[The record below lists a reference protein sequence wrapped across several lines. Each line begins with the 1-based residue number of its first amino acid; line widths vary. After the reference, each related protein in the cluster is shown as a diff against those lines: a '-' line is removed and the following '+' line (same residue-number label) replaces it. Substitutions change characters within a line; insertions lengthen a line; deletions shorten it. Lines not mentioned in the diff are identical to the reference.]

1 MLMRSRPLLA
11 AAALLFGSGLLV
23 SHPSEAQPQAWP
35 TKPILMIVPYSAGGP
50 TDVIAR
56 LIAKQ
61 AGTDLGQS
69 IVVDNRGGAGGTI
82 GVNAAVKS
90 PPDGYTFTMTGPG
103 PIAGM
108 PNLMKMPYAP
118 ADYQYVTLVAR
129 VPSVIVVNASA
140 GYKDL
145 GDFINKAKAAPGKL
159 NYGSAGA
166 GTTPHIGAEL
176 FKQQAGLD
184 IVHVPYKG
192 ASVAVTALLGN
203 EVQVAM
209 LDLAPVLPQVTAGK
223 LKILAVAGNMRAPQ
237 IPDVPTTSELGLPGV
252 LMDTNYGVVAP
263 KGVAPEITKKLR
275 EAVVAALAS
284 AEVKEQ
290 FLKLGAI
297 ATASTPEEYAKLMA
311 SENEKWHTVVTKGK
325 ITLD

>member
-1 MLMRSRPLLA
+1 MTIQRRTWLA
-11 AAALLFGSGLLV
+11 AASAGLLAMAA
-23 SHPSEAQPQAWP
+23 HAQPTNWP
-35 TKPILMIVPYSAGGP
+35 AKPILLIVPYTAGGP

-56 LIAKQ
+56 LVAKQ
-61 AGTDLGQS
+61 ASTTLGQS

-82 GVNAAVKS
+82 GVNAAVKAA
-90 PPDGYTFTMTGPG
+90 PDGYTFAMTGPG

-140 GYKDL
+140 GYADL
-145 GDFINKAKAAPGKL
+145 KDFIAKAKAAPGKL

-166 GTTPHIGAEL
+166 GTTPHIGIEL
-176 FKQQAGLD
+176 LKQQAGLD
-184 IVHVPYKG
+184 IAHVPYKG
-192 ASVAVTALLGN
+192 ASVVVTALLGN

-209 LDLAPVLPQVTAGK
+209 LDLAPVLPQVQSGK
-223 LKILAVAGNMRAPQ
+223 LKILAVAGNERAPQ
-237 IPDVPTTSELGLPGV
+237 VPDVPTTAELGLGQV
-252 LMDTNYGVVAP
+252 LMDTNYGVIAP
-263 KGVAPEITKKLR
+263 KGVPPEVTRKLR
-275 EAVVAALAS
+275 EAIVAAVAS
-284 AEVKEQ
+284 PEVKEQ

-297 ATASTPEEYAKLMA
+297 ATASSPDDYARQMA
-311 SENEKWHTVVTKGK
+311 REDAKWHEVVTKGK